1 MKIIIV
7 PVAGLLG
14 LLATYLTGD
23 RSVGIVVF
31 VILVAIFYQ
40 RREETN

>member
-1 MKIIIV
+1 MKFIIV

-31 VILVAIFYQ
+31 VILVAIFYY
-40 RREETN
+40 RREE